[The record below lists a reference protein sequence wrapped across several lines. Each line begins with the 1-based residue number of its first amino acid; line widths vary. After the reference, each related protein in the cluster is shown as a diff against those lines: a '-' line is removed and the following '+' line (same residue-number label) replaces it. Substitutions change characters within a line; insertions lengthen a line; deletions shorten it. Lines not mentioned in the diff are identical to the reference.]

1 MLSTTRP
8 TASLPT
14 LRVDPRPAYEFIL
27 SLIAFATP
35 QRVDSYDVGPEWF
48 ERTGAKV
55 TDDLRQQIER
65 LTHGCEHLLCRP
77 FGLAHDLQPPAS
89 AEAFIDAIEGLEPA
103 TLRLTLLGY
112 YAKRIRRR
120 VPPEVILAAAEGD
133 ASAERRL
140 VADASDGPECERALS
155 ATLAADPPELQAL
168 MVDVLRGWRD
178 AAWDDHLAEAWPVIE
193 READRL
199 RALAAQ
205 MPVDRLVNLATNGA
219 EVLPAPGIDTV
230 ELYPTWVLRPWTI
243 QWEHDSTLILGVP
256 VAADQL
262 SADPDEPPEQLVR
275 LSRAL
280 GDERRLRILRRLT
293 TGDYSLQE
301 LSEHFDIPKTT
312 LLHHLVILRSVG
324 IVRVAA
330 GANGRYSLRPG
341 MPLELHRLLD
351 GYLPAVRTDASGAEL
366 SVRP

>member
-1 MLSTTRP
+1 MLTTTRP
-8 TASLPT
+8 TGSLPA

-35 QRVDSYDVGPEWF
+35 QRVDSYDIGPEWF
-48 ERTGAKV
+48 ERSSGKV
-55 TDDLRQQIER
+55 TNELRAQIER
-65 LTHGCEHLLCRP
+65 LTCGCEHLLCRL
-77 FGLAHDLQPPAS
+77 FGVAHDLEPPAS
-89 AEAFIDAIEGLEPA
+89 ADALIGAVERLDPA

-112 YAKRIRRR
+112 YAKRTRRR

-133 ASAERRL
+133 ASAQRRL
-140 VADASDGPECERALS
+140 VADASDGPECERAL
-155 ATLAADPPELQAL
+155 AVTLATEAPAL
-168 MVDVLRGWRD
+168 HALVLVVLRGWRD
-178 AAWDDHLAEAWPVIE
+178 AAWGDHLAEAWPIIA

-199 RALAAQ
+199 RAMAAQ
-205 MPVDRLVNLATNGA
+205 MPVDRLVNQATNGA
-219 EVLPAPGIDTV
+219 EVLPAPGIDTI

-243 QWEHDSTLILGVP
+243 QWEHESTLILGVSVP
-256 VAADQL
+256 PEQL
-262 SADPDEPPEQLVR
+262 SADPDEPPDRLVR

-301 LSEHFDIPKTT
+301 LSEHFAIPKTT

-324 IVRVAA
+324 IVSVAA

-351 GYLPAVRTDASGAEL
+351 GYLPAVRTDASGAERRL
-366 SVRP
+366 T